1 MELTLIKTKLDNIK
15 HQNDIEF
22 KTILTHILSI
32 PYDSP
37 ENWQKI
43 GKDVLTHIIAN
54 IAKEE
59 GIYSFNNKGDE
70 EKFKDHLPNDIANT
84 ITQLSKFLLGT
95 SLYKENKVTVLFL
108 LLKLF
113 EWKTWN
119 YEGRCLYGEDMDQQA
134 KLIMDSIGRKI
145 EIFGNKD
152 EIWLYSANILEEIL
166 KQRPVIGQKPVL
178 GCSTYAERVIIA
190 NGAILEDN
198 KNWNG
203 SILPVSGEL
212 ILSVHTKAIDQTSVS
227 ISITGR
233 HASGKEETSIRLE
246 DIFLAR
252 LVELCGAV

>member
-1 MELTLIKTKLDNIK
+1 MELTLIKIKLNNIN

-22 KTILTHILSI
+22 KTMLTHILSI
-32 PYDSP
+32 SHDSTD
-37 ENWQKI
+37 NWQKI
-43 GKDVLTHIIAN
+43 GRNILTSIIAN

-59 GIYSFNNKGDE
+59 GIYSFNNKDDE

-84 ITQLSKFLLGT
+84 ITQLSKFLLGP
-95 SLYKENKVTVLFL
+95 SPYKENKITVLFL

-113 EWKTWN
+113 EWMIWN
-119 YEGRCLYGEDMDQQA
+119 YEGRCIYGENMDQQA
-134 KLIMDSIGRKI
+134 RLMMETIGKNI

-178 GCSTYAERVIIA
+178 GCYTYAERVIISNDA
-190 NGAILEDN
+190 ILEDKKNWNGAILP
-198 KNWNG
+198 
-203 SILPVSGEL
+203 ISGEL
-212 ILSVHTKAIDQTSVS
+212 ILSVHTKAIDQTSVG

-233 HASGKEETSIRLE
+233 HASGKEEKSIRLE

-252 LVELCGAV
+252 LIELCGAI